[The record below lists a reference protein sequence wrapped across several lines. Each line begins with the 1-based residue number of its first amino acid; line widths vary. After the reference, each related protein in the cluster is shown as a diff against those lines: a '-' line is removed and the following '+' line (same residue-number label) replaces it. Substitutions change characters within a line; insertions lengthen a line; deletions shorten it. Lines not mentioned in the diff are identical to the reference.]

1 MALND
6 QHEWIV
12 AYDIADPRRLGRVH
26 RYMVKRAIPIQ
37 KSIFQA
43 TMSTAQML
51 KLRLDLAQLIDASAD
66 DIRMYPLPAHL
77 EIVRLGRLDIV
88 ARGVFLA

>member
-6 QHEWIV
+6 QRDWIV

-43 TMSTAQML
+43 TMSSAQML
-51 KLRLDLAQLIDASAD
+51 KLKQGLARLIDAGAD
-66 DIRMYPLPAHL
+66 DIRMYPLPAHP
-77 EIVRLGRLDIV
+77 EIVRLGRLDIG
-88 ARGVFLA
+88 ACGVFLA